1 AAFAEAAFAP
11 GRRRSLR
18 KPAGTS
24 CVKPGQLFRVAGF
37 KFVTIPAT
45 PFGLRCF
52 GSMSMEP
59 GAMREPRSFAYSLS
73 QYEEGWAWSVYDEN
87 GVTVARGADESRDA
101 AQAAVNRLVYRPEP
115 LRAEGA
121 AA

>member
-1 AAFAEAAFAP
+1 MAGRPLRFRGATGFEQAPRGSLQSVSVGRSAEDPVGQAPEGPVGAAIAVVRQAAFVQSAFAQAAFAEAAFAEAAFAP

-45 PFGLRCF
+45 
-52 GSMSMEP
+52 
-59 GAMREPRSFAYSLS
+59 
-73 QYEEGWAWSVYDEN
+73 
-87 GVTVARGADESRDA
+87 
-101 AQAAVNRLVYRPEP
+101 
-115 LRAEGA
+115 
-121 AA
+121 